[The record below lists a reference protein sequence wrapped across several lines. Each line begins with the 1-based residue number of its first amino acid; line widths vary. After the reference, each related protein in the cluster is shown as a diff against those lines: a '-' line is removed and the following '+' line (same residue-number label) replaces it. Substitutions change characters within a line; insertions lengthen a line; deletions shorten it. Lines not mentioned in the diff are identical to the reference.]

1 MSERGGVRSAL
12 TKSTASSWVQKYM
25 SMPYSRHR
33 RLESC
38 SVGSHICHASFAAT
52 ETGIVV
58 KLRKVGRSG
67 E

>member
-1 MSERGGVRSAL
+1 MSKRGGVRNAL

-25 SMPYSRHR
+25 STPYSEHR
-33 RLESC
+33 RFKSC
-38 SVGSHICHASFAAT
+38 SVGSDICHASLAVT